1 VVSSHSL
8 AVLAVALEVEVPAE
22 VAADSEALVEA
33 EVSEAVVHPADGKSV
48 NHFQNISTDQ
58 VITT

>member
-1 VVSSHSL
+1 MVSSHSL

-22 VAADSEALVEA
+22 VAADSEALAEA
-33 EVSEAVVHPADGKSV
+33 EVSVAVVPPADGKSV